1 MTKNQQV
8 FLCMVNILT
17 SGDSTYPSSSSEST
31 SASARPLISTCSSS
45 PSDDCIM
52 SEPEYADDVSDARDP
67 RLIRWF
73 PSPRRKCWLCCRT
86 LCTLCN
92 SGGNCNIS
100 NVSMIF
106 YKWNVHAKN
115 NKKTKS
121 LRTVAGYDQIQL
133 DTEAMFSNFAATNIS
148 IMKYNE
154 LVAHV

>member
-1 MTKNQQV
+1 
-8 FLCMVNILT
+8 MVNVLT

-31 SASARPLISTCSSS
+31 SASARPLISMCSSS
-45 PSDDCIM
+45 PSDDCII
-52 SEPEYADDVSDARDP
+52 SEPEYADDVSEARNS

-100 NVSMIF
+100 NVSIMFFKNEMCMQQNDKILTGNCGRLWPNTSR
-106 YKWNVHAKN
+106 YWGNV
-115 NKKTKS
+115 
-121 LRTVAGYDQIQL
+121 L
-133 DTEAMFSNFAATNIS
+133 NFAAINIS